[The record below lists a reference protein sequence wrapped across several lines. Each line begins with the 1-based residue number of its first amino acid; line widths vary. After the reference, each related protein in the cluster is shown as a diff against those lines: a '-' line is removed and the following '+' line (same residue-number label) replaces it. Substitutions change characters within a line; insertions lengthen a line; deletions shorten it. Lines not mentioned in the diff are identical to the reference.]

1 MLFQAFAI
9 NCLLFLYDSQTS
21 RFAIIRLTNDIR
33 LLMCCF
39 HLLSDDGKIQTALD
53 SSIVWQP
60 LHCFS
65 AGGDEGTRT
74 PDLLLAKEALS
85 RLSYIPKVSVVKSGP
100 FRTRT

>member
-39 HLLSDDGKIQTALD
+39 HLLSDDGKIQTDLD
-53 SSIVWQP
+53 PSIVWQP
-60 LHCFS
+60 SLAFQLVEMRGLEPLTS
-65 AGGDEGTRT
+65 SLQRRRS
-74 PDLLLAKEALS
+74 PD
-85 RLSYIPKVSVVKSGP
+85 
-100 FRTRT
+100 